1 MVTSE
6 AASVAGEQVAPARDG
21 SPLLRMRH
29 STAHI
34 MAQAVQRLFPGTTFG
49 IGPAIED
56 GFYYDFDSPHTF
68 SPEDF
73 PAIEAEMRK
82 IVAEDYPFVLSEVP
96 RAEARRYFAERKE
109 PYKVDLIDRFPEGE
123 RVTFYT
129 DGDFVD
135 LCAGPHVAS
144 TGKVGAFRLRSVAGA
159 YWHGD
164 EHQPMLQRIYG
175 LAFAT
180 PEELE
185 HHEWLLEEAKK
196 RDHRRLG
203 QELDLFTF
211 SELVGAGL
219 PLFLP
224 RGTMIRRL
232 LEEFVQSLQE
242 PLGYQRVSIPHI
254 TKIELYKVSGHWE
267 KFKDDLFHVTGK
279 SGEDF
284 ALKPMNCPHHTQI
297 YAARQ
302 RSYRDLPIRL
312 SEVTAVYRD
321 ELPGTLLGLSR
332 VRAITQDDAHVFCRP
347 EQVMEEALRIYAIV
361 EGFYRPF
368 GMPLGIRLSLWD
380 PAHPEKYL
388 GDAQTWAT
396 SQEQLREVLRAKGAT
411 WVEEVGEAAFYGPK
425 IDFNATDA
433 LGRVQQLATLQLDF
447 NLPERFDL
455 TYITPEGTPARPVM
469 LHRAI
474 LGSVERFMAILIEHF
489 AGAFPLWLSPVQ
501 AVVIPIADRHNDY
514 AEQVAKELQAAGLR
528 VEVDGRREGMRA
540 KIRDAQLQKT
550 PYMLV
555 VGDKETQAGQVAV
568 RVRTGQDLGP
578 KPVSEFRELATRL
591 AAEKSLELAPGA
603 EPSGR

>member
-1 MVTSE
+1 MVASE
-6 AASVAGEQVAPARDG
+6 TTIRPAGDAATTRDG
-21 SPLLRMRH
+21 TLLLRMRH

-34 MAQAVQRLFPGTTFG
+34 MAQAVQRLFPGTKFG

-68 SPEDF
+68 SPDDF
-73 PAIEAEMRK
+73 AAVEAEMRK
-82 IVAEDYPFVLSEVP
+82 IIAADYPFVLSEVG
-96 RAEARRYFAERKE
+96 RAEARSYFAERNE
-109 PYKVDLIDRFPEGE
+109 VYKVDLIDRFPEDE
-123 RVTFYT
+123 RITFYT

-135 LCAGPHVAS
+135 LCAGPHLAG
-144 TGKVGAFRLRSVAGA
+144 TGQVGAFKLRSVAGA

-180 PEELE
+180 QEQLE
-185 HHEWLLEEAKK
+185 RHLWLLEEAKK

-211 SELVGAGL
+211 SDLVGAGL
-219 PLFLP
+219 PLFTP
-224 RGTMIRRL
+224 RGALLRRL

-242 PLGYQRVSIPHI
+242 PLGYQRVWIPHI
-254 TKIELYKVSGHWE
+254 TRSELYKVSGHWD
-267 KFKDDLFHVTGK
+267 KFKEDLFHVTGK

-312 SEVTAVYRD
+312 SEVTTCYRD

-332 VRAITQDDAHVFCRP
+332 VRSLTQDDAHVFCRP
-347 EQVMEEALRIYAIV
+347 EQVLDEALKIYSIV

-368 GMPLGIRLSLWD
+368 GMPLEIRLSLWD
-380 PAHPEKYL
+380 ETRPDKYL
-388 GDAQTWAT
+388 GDAQTWTT
-396 SQEQLREVLRAKGAT
+396 SQEQLRQVLRAKGAT

-433 LGRVQQLATLQLDF
+433 LGRSQQLATLQLDF

-455 TYITPEGTPARPVM
+455 TFVTPEGTPARPAM

-514 AEQVAKELQAAGLR
+514 AERVAQQLGAAGLR

-550 PYMLV
+550 PYMLI
-555 VGDKETQAGQVAV
+555 VGDKEAQAEQIAV
-568 RVRTGQDLGP
+568 RVRNGQDLGP
-578 KPVSEFRELATRL
+578 RPIAEFRDLATRL
-591 AAEKSLELAPGA
+591 SAEKSLELT
-603 EPSGR
+603 

>member
-1 MVTSE
+1 
-6 AASVAGEQVAPARDG
+6 
-21 SPLLRMRH
+21 MRH

-34 MAQAVQRLFPGTTFG
+34 MAQAVQRLFRGTRFG

-73 PAIEAEMRK
+73 ATIEAEMAR
-82 IVAEDYPFVLSEVP
+82 IVVEDYPFVLSEVS
-96 RAEARRYFAERKE
+96 REEARRYFAGRNEV
-109 PYKVDLIDRFPEGE
+109 YKVDLIDRFAEDE
-123 RVTFYT
+123 RITFFT

-144 TGKVGAFRLRSVAGA
+144 TGKVGPFKLRSVAGA

-164 EHQPMLQRIYG
+164 EHQPMLQRVYG
-175 LAFAT
+175 LAFET
-180 PEELE
+180 QEQLDR
-185 HHEWLLEEAKK
+185 HLWLLEEAKK

-211 SELVGAGL
+211 SDLVGAGL
-219 PLFLP
+219 PLFTP
-224 RGTMIRRL
+224 RGTLIRRL

-242 PLGYQRVSIPHI
+242 PLGYQRVTIPHI
-254 TKIELYKVSGHWE
+254 TRSELYKVSGHWE
-267 KFKDDLFHVTGK
+267 KFKEDLFHVSGK

-302 RSYRDLPIRL
+302 RSYRDLPIRF
-312 SEVTAVYRD
+312 SEVTTCYRD

-332 VRAITQDDAHVFCRP
+332 VRSLTQDDAHVFCRP
-347 EQVMEEALRIYAIV
+347 EQVMEEALGIYSIV

-368 GMPLGIRLSLWD
+368 AMPLTVRLSLWD
-380 PAHPEKYL
+380 EAHPEKYL
-388 GDAQTWAT
+388 GDTQTWTT
-396 SQEQLREVLRAKGAT
+396 SQEQLREVLRAKQAT

-433 LGRVQQLATLQLDF
+433 LGRTLQLATLQLDF
-447 NLPERFDL
+447 NLPERFNL
-455 TYITPEGTPARPVM
+455 TFITPEGTPARPVM

-501 AVVIPIADRHNDY
+501 ALVIPIADRHNEY
-514 AEQVAKELQAAGLR
+514 AERVAKELLAAGIR
-528 VEVDGRREGMRA
+528 VDVDDRREGMRA

-550 PYMLV
+550 PYMLI
-555 VGDKETQAGQVAV
+555 VGDKEVQAEQVAV
-568 RVRTGQDLGP
+568 RVRNGQDLGARP
-578 KPVSEFRELATRL
+578 IAEFRELALRL
-591 AAEKSLELAPGA
+591 IAEKSLELT
-603 EPSGR
+603 

>member
-1 MVTSE
+1 MAMVTSE
-6 AASVAGEQVAPARDG
+6 TTIGPAGGAVTTREG
-21 SPLLRMRH
+21 TPLLRMRH

-34 MAQAVQRLFPGTTFG
+34 MAQAVQRLFPGTKFG

-73 PAIEAEMRK
+73 AAIEAEMRK
-82 IVAEDYPFVLSEVP
+82 IIAADYPFVLSEVG
-96 RAEARRYFAERKE
+96 RAEARAYFAERDE
-109 PYKVDLIDRFPEGE
+109 VYKVDLIDHFPDGE
-123 RVTFYT
+123 RITFYT

-144 TGKVGAFRLRSVAGA
+144 TSRVGAFKLRSVAGA
-159 YWHGD
+159 YWRGD
-164 EHQPMLQRIYG
+164 EHQPMLQRLYG
-175 LAFAT
+175 VAFAT
-180 PEELE
+180 QEQLDR
-185 HHEWLLEEAKK
+185 HLWLLEEAKK

-211 SELVGAGL
+211 SDLVGAGL
-219 PLFLP
+219 PLFTP
-224 RGTMIRRL
+224 RGALMRRL

-242 PLGYQRVSIPHI
+242 PLGYQRVWIPHI
-254 TKIELYKVSGHWE
+254 TKSELYKVSGHWD
-267 KFKDDLFHVTGK
+267 KFKEDLFHVVGK

-302 RSYRDLPIRL
+302 RSYRDLPLRL
-312 SEVTAVYRD
+312 SEVTTCYRD

-332 VRAITQDDAHVFCRP
+332 VRSLTQDDAHVFCRP
-347 EQVMEEALRIYAIV
+347 EQVMEEALRIYSIV

-368 GMPLGIRLSLWD
+368 GMPLEIRLSLWD
-380 PAHPEKYL
+380 ETRPDKYL
-388 GDAQTWAT
+388 GDAETWDN
-396 SQEQLREVLRAKGAT
+396 SQEQLRQVLRAKEAT
-411 WVEEVGEAAFYGPK
+411 WIEEVGEAAFYGPK

-447 NLPERFDL
+447 NLPERFGL
-455 TYITPEGTPARPVM
+455 TFITPKGTPARPVM

-474 LGSVERFMAILIEHF
+474 LGSVERFMAILIEQF

-501 AVVIPIADRHNDY
+501 AVVIPIADRHNGY
-514 AEQVAKELQAAGLR
+514 AERVAQDLGAAGLR

-540 KIRDAQLQKT
+540 KIRDAQSQKT
-550 PYMLV
+550 PYMLI
-555 VGDKETQAGQVAV
+555 VGDKEEQAGQIAV

-578 KPVSEFRELATRL
+578 RPLAEFRDLALRL
-591 AAEKSLELAPGA
+591 IAEKSLELT
-603 EPSGR
+603 

>member
-1 MVTSE
+1 MVMSKVVEPE
-6 AASVAGEQVAPARDG
+6 AGDAAGTRDG
-21 SPLLRMRH
+21 APLLRMRH

-34 MAQAVQRLFPGTTFG
+34 MAQAVQRLFPGTKFG

-68 SPEDF
+68 TPEDF
-73 PAIEAEMRK
+73 PAIEAEMGN
-82 IVAEDYPFVLSEVP
+82 IVAADYPFVLSEVP
-96 RAEARRYFAERKE
+96 REEARRYFAERGE
-109 PYKVDLIDRFPEGE
+109 VYKVDLIDRFPEGE

-144 TGKVGAFRLRSVAGA
+144 TGKVGPFKLRSVAGA

-180 PEELE
+180 PADLE
-185 HHEWLLEEAKK
+185 RHIWLLEEAKK

-211 SELVGAGL
+211 SDLVGAGL
-219 PLFLP
+219 PLFTP
-224 RGTMIRRL
+224 RGTLLRRL

-242 PLGYQRVSIPHI
+242 PLGYQRVTIPHI
-254 TKIELYKVSGHWE
+254 TRSELYKVSGHWE
-267 KFKDDLFHVTGK
+267 KFREDLFHVSGK

-302 RSYRDLPIRL
+302 RSYRDLPIRY

-347 EQVMEEALRIYAIV
+347 DQVMDEALRIYSIV

-368 GMPLGIRLSLWD
+368 GMPLEIRLSLWD
-380 PAHPEKYL
+380 EAHPEKYL
-388 GDAQTWAT
+388 GDVQTWTT

-501 AVVIPIADRHNDY
+501 AMVIPIADRHNEY
-514 AEQVAKELQAAGLR
+514 AEHVATELRAAGIR
-528 VEVDGRREGMRA
+528 VEVDGRRESMRA

-555 VGDKETQAGQVAV
+555 VGDKEATTGQASV
-568 RVRTGQDLGP
+568 RIRNGQDLGS
-578 KPVSEFRELATRL
+578 KPLTEFAALATRL
-591 AAEKSLELAPGA
+591 IAEKSLEL
-603 EPSGR
+603 S